1 MDGANHRLLAID
13 DDCESVEQDK
23 DHLFQ
28 VLNELCVCVC
38 PAKKKYVPLLPTL
51 ATPPTSLLLLLLLL
65 PHSLICSFV
74 IIIII
79 MFVFFFSLFCLE
91 ETSAKKNNPNSS
103 LLCYISR
110 LIVLLSLSF
119 LL

>member
-79 MFVFFFSLFCLE
+79 MFAFFFFFFFW
-91 ETSAKKNNPNSS
+91 KKKKKKTTPIH
-103 LLCYISR
+103 LCYVISPD
-110 LIVLLSLSF
+110 
-119 LL
+119 